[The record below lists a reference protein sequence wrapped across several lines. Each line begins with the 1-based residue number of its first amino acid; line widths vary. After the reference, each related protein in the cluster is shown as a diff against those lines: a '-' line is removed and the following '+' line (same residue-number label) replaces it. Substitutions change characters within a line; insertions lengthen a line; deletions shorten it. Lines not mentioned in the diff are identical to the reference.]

1 MHKIPHKFRDIPEA
15 KRLIDA
21 QARFEAAVEREK
33 VLSKTSGQQVY
44 FVSAYLQRAQRE
56 LQAAQDAFD
65 TAAGLPE
72 VVPLT
77 KAALEEIGELFAPER
92 HQEIIS
98 LLEKHCGRTIPFMR
112 EATAGTLEPYRL
124 SVLRRS
130 EGDIDE
136 LRKWVEFAN
145 IEGWDVLL

>member
-1 MHKIPHKFRDIPEA
+1 MYEIPRKFRDIPEA
-15 KRLIDA
+15 KRLREV

-33 VLSKTSGQQVY
+33 VLSKVSGQQVY
-44 FVSAYLQRAQRE
+44 FVSAYLQRVQRE
-56 LQAAQDAFD
+56 LQEAQDAFD
-65 TAAGLPE
+65 TATGLPE

-77 KAALEEIGELFAPER
+77 KAALDEIGKSFAPNQ

-98 LLEKHCGRTIPFMR
+98 LLEKRCGRTIPFMR
-112 EATAGTLEPYRL
+112 DATAEALEPYRL

-130 EGDIDE
+130 EGDIDK
-136 LRKWVEFAN
+136 LRTWVEFAN

>member
-15 KRLIDA
+15 KRLRETQA
-21 QARFEAAVEREK
+21 QFETAVEREK
-33 VLSKTSGQQVY
+33 VLSKASGQQVY
-44 FVSAYLQRAQRE
+44 LVSPYLQRAQQELRE
-56 LQAAQDAFD
+56 AQDAFD
-65 TAAGLPE
+65 AATGLPE

-77 KAALEEIGELFAPER
+77 EAALDEISKLFPPEQ

-98 LLEKHCGRTIPFMR
+98 LLEKRCGRTIPFMR
-112 EATAGTLEPYRL
+112 DAIAEELEPYRL

-130 EGDIDE
+130 DGDIPA
-136 LRKWVEFAN
+136 LRDWVEFAN